1 MTDVDMIQNDEM
13 SFYTAAILATFEK
26 PFFFFYRETIR
37 KALKQLHVLD
47 VSLKGPFS
55 HF

>member
-13 SFYTAAILATFEK
+13 SFYTANILATFEK
-26 PFFFFYRETIR
+26 TFLFYRETIR
-37 KALKQLHVLD
+37 KALKQLHLLD
-47 VSLKGPFS
+47 VSLKGLFS